1 MTEEKAKVKE
11 VRLEP
16 RKIYLKDVS
25 FESPMSP
32 EIFSKGEVKPA
43 IDVQL
48 TLHHKQLDK
57 TYSEVV
63 LQITATSK
71 SGEDTLFL
79 IEVHQAGIFDIAC
92 DDVQQLEMI
101 KEVACANILLPFARE
116 TIADL
121 VAKGGFPQLL
131 LNPINFEALYTQKMQ
146 KQAENKYVPSSES
159 IN

>member
-1 MTEEKAKVKE
+1 MTEEKIKVKE

-25 FESPMSP
+25 FESPMAP
-32 EIFSKGEVKPA
+32 TIFTKGEVKPA

-57 TYSEVV
+57 TFHEVV

-71 SGEDTLFL
+71 AEEDALFL
-79 IEVHQAGIFDIAC
+79 IEVYQAGIFDIDCKDA
-92 DDVQQLEMI
+92 QQLEMI

-146 KQAENKYVPSSES
+146 KQAENKHVPSSDS

>member
-131 LNPINFEALYTQKMQ
+131 LNPINFEALYTQKMK

>member
-1 MTEEKAKVKE
+1 MAEEKASVKE

-32 EIFSKGEVKPA
+32 NIFAKGEVKPA

-48 TLHHKQLDK
+48 TLHHKGLDK
-57 TYSEVV
+57 TFHEVV

-71 SGEDTLFL
+71 EGDNTLFL
-79 IEVHQAGIFDIAC
+79 VEVQQAGIFDIAC
-92 DDVQQLEMI
+92 DDVKQLEMI

-121 VAKGGFPQLL
+121 VAKGGFLQLL
-131 LNPINFEALYTQKMQ
+131 LNPINFEALYTQKLQ
-146 KQAENKYVPSSES
+146 KQENNKHVPSSES